1 MSKPLQFE
9 IVPHIGIGPV
19 RLGMLPAEVD
29 AVLAPLPGALPTIS
43 KSKEVRCYFQ
53 ASLQIEFSQSG
64 TAQFIGV
71 SNHAD
76 LLFLYHGR
84 DVFDLPAPE
93 LFALIA
99 SHERAQTH
107 TYSPLEYTFP
117 DQVVTLYEADEQYD
131 RKGNRTRAVYAE
143 VGIGSSEYV
152 VAIP

>member
-1 MSKPLQFE
+1 MCGASPLVRNAWPPMSKPLQFE

-19 RLGMLPAEVD
+19 RLGMSQAEVD
-29 AVLAPLPGALPTIS
+29 AVLAPLPGALPAIS

-53 ASLQIEFSQSG
+53 ASLQIDFGESG

-71 SNHAD
+71 SSNAD
-76 LLFLYHGR
+76 LLCLYDGR
-84 DVFDLPAPE
+84 DVFDLAAPE

-99 SHERAQTH
+99 SHERTQTH

-131 RKGNRTRAVYAE
+131 RKG
-143 VGIGSSEYV
+143 
-152 VAIP
+152 